1 VRILGSAALAVVQV
15 ALGHVAA
22 AVLHSVHEWDVAG
35 GMALA
40 LESGAAVLDRH
51 GVDASLPGD
60 GLLVAAPGVADEVLR
75 WWTGG
80 PAH

>member
-1 VRILGSAALAVVQV
+1 VV
-15 ALGHVAA
+15 A

-40 LESGAAVLDRH
+40 PEVGAAVLDRN

-60 GLLVAAPGVADEVLR
+60 GLLVAAPAVADQVLS
-75 WWTGG
+75 WWRGVPG
-80 PAH
+80 

>member
-1 VRILGSAALAVVQV
+1 
-15 ALGHVAA
+15 
-22 AVLHSVHEWDVAG
+22 VHEWDVAG

-51 GVDASLPGD
+51 GGDASLPGD

-80 PAH
+80 AAH